1 MVRSEHK
8 VVWTRKRTGLKLEA
22 EAQEEKQP
30 GPQAT
35 IRNQSTQGF
44 VFVVERLNL
53 RSY

>member
-8 VVWTRKRTGLKLEA
+8 VVWTRKRTGPKLEA

-30 GPQAT
+30 GPQANV
-35 IRNQSTQGF
+35 RNQSTRVF

-53 RSY
+53 SSY